1 VAADVPPAVVAGP
14 IKAKKPRAAA
24 TCQTCKQKG
33 QVGVPKKGHTC
44 PYAAASASDAVVP
57 ASTNKKGRTTLHKQF
72 TDFVYKSKET
82 DPLAHIAFK
91 EAWFESLEAQSEAVR
106 HDPAQLAEWQAK
118 FMGDHH
124 DTVVKPALQAFGQTF
139 GNLLVGP
146 ESDAAAVEAVEAS
159 VLCGS
164 DGEEGVDAL
173 ETSGA
178 PTNER
183 LVATEGEVD
192 DGAGA

>member
-1 VAADVPPAVVAGP
+1 MLPAVVVGP
-14 IKAKKPRAAA
+14 ITAKKPRAVAS
-24 TCQTCKQKG
+24 CQTCKHNG
-33 QVGVPKKGHTC
+33 QAGVPKKGHTC
-44 PYAAASASDAVVP
+44 PYTAAPASDAVVP
-57 ASTNKKGRTTLHKQF
+57 ASTKKKGGTTLHKQF
-72 TDFVYKSKET
+72 TDFVYQSKQT

-91 EAWFESLEAQSEAVR
+91 EAWFESLRAQPEAVR

-124 DTVVKPALQAFGQTF
+124 DRVVKPALQAFGQTF